1 MIRFALLLFL
11 LTPLG
16 AMAQSPVQSEAR
28 VTLSMDHSGVKV
40 DGRQVQ
46 AHSLPASLDVRRLSE
61 RVFYTGPAGASFEIG
76 GLRYRVEGRSIRLD
90 QSPNRAPDLV
100 LDPLDDDF
108 ATSGGFLFVPVD
120 WASEPDEAMA
130 YRMAAR
136 QEVVLDATALS
147 LSAELMSLPPG
158 PERDAARKRLRT
170 LLFDAFSLKQ
180 ANRAREIDLLQSE
193 LDALRSLHARRSEH
207 RRQIVEARL
216 SELAGDQ

>member
-1 MIRFALLLFL
+1 MRFALLLFL
-11 LTPLG
+11 LTPMG
-16 AMAQSPVQSEAR
+16 AMAQSPMQETS

-40 DGRQVQ
+40 DGRRVE

-90 QSPNRAPDLV
+90 QAPTRAPDMV

-136 QEVVLDATALS
+136 QEVVLDATA
-147 LSAELMSLPPG
+147 MSLATDLMMMPPG
-158 PERDAARKRLRT
+158 PERDAARKRLRQ
-170 LLFDAFSLKQ
+170 LLFDAFQIKQ

-193 LDALRSLHARRSEH
+193 LDALRDLHARRSEH

-216 SELAGDQ
+216 SDLAGDQ